1 MGHTGG
7 VTEGARAVR
16 RTLALLGAVADRGG
30 ASAKELA
37 EELDLPLPTVYRLAG
52 SLVDLDY
59 LVHIKGAARYELGYK
74 LHGLGVSLHRQIGLS
89 AQVRRE
95 IVSLHQQT
103 GYAAYLSVRRGTSL
117 ALAGARIDVTIQAD
131 SIDTKS
137 ADRDGHLRSGDFF
150 DVEKYPTIRFASTEV
165 TSPDADTLRVA
176 GDLTIK
182 DVTKPVVIDFEFEG
196 SALDPF
202 GNERVGLSGKVDV
215 NRKDFGLTWNAALE
229 TGGVLVSEN
238 VTLVFEVSAIKQA
251 DADAAAEP
259 VAEEAPVAEPVA
271 ETAKVTD
278 PLAGGAQRTQQ
289 GGFVGWL
296 KGLFSR

>member
-16 RTLALLGAVADRGG
+16 RTLALLEAVADRGG

-117 ALAGARIDVTIQAD
+117 ALIFVAD
-131 SIDTKS
+131 SPECPRLQPMTFGFHEAPHATAFGKLLL
-137 ADRDGHLRSGDFF
+137 ADLSDEERKVELARRGLPRLTPRTITDPVDLDEHL
-150 DVEKYPTIRFASTEV
+150 K
-165 TSPDADTLRVA
+165 RVA
-176 GDLTIK
+176 RRDIAW
-182 DVTKPVVIDFEFEG
+182 EFEEFLPG
-196 SALDPF
+196 STCAAVATGAL
-202 GNERVGLSGKVDV
+202 
-215 NRKDFGLTWNAALE
+215 
-229 TGGVLVSEN
+229 TGGLLGTV
-238 VTLVFEVSAIKQA
+238 AISGPA
-251 DADAAAEP
+251 DAFDGPAPGTEKAIRATAGRVAAYFRRGL
-259 VAEEAPVAEPVA
+259 EESE
-271 ETAKVTD
+271 D
-278 PLAGGAQRTQQ
+278 
-289 GGFVGWL
+289 
-296 KGLFSR
+296 